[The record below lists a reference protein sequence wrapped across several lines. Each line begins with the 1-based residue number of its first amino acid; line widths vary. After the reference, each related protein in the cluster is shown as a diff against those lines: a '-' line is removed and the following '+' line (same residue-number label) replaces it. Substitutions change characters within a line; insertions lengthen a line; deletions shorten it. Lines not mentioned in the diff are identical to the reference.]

1 MHTGNE
7 FAENLIVGTTKSG
20 FEYTIDK
27 RCLTDW
33 KFVDL
38 STRAMDKKLSDF
50 QRLSVTREML
60 NFVLGEEQCIALEEH
75 IRANNDGFAPIT
87 VYMGEVEEIIS
98 HNNEEEDEEEA
109 DDVRKN

>member
-20 FEYTIDK
+20 FDYTIDK

-38 STRAMDKKLSDF
+38 STRAMDKRLSDF
-50 QRLSVTREML
+50 ERLSVTREML
-60 NFVLGEEQCIALEEH
+60 DFVLGVEQCEALENH
-75 IRANNDGFAPIT
+75 IRANNDGFAPID

-98 HNNEEEDEEEA
+98 RNDEEEENEA